1 MSFLK
6 KRSTRFY
13 LGGFLLM
20 MLALWWSAIPAFA
33 DSGGAT
39 ATVNAGA
46 LSEAGTFGQ
55 SVSVTLNGLDQ
66 TASYSLPV
74 QVTDATGSGAGW
86 NLQISGSPLADS
98 KGHTLT
104 QQVSGASAQCASGS
118 TCTAPSGG
126 SAISYP
132 FAISNAAQK
141 LFSAGANSG
150 MGIINVQATIGVFVP
165 GNAFAGSYSTTLTLA
180 AASGP

>member
-39 ATVNAGA
+39 ATVNAGT

-66 TASYSLPV
+66 RVPYPLPI

-86 NLQISGSPLADS
+86 NLQISGTPLADS
-98 KGHTLT
+98 KGHTLA
-104 QQVSGASAQCASGS
+104 QQVLPTIFAGCASGS
-118 TCTAPSGG
+118 HCTPPAPPGG
-126 SAISYP
+126 PSVVITGTPQKFFSAIP
-132 FAISNAAQK
+132 AT
-141 LFSAGANSG
+141 G
-150 MGIINVQATIGVFVP
+150 MGSMTLQSLVLVLVP
-165 GNAFAGSYSTTLTLA
+165 GNAFAGTYTTTLTLA

>member
-104 QQVSGASAQCASGS
+104 QQVQLTAFVGCA
-118 TCTAPSGG
+118 
-126 SAISYP
+126 
-132 FAISNAAQK
+132 
-141 LFSAGANSG
+141 
-150 MGIINVQATIGVFVP
+150 P
-165 GNAFAGSYSTTLTLA
+165 GRSEERRVGKECRSRWSPYH
-180 AASGP
+180 